1 MQRHGRNAA
10 AIELMSLGLT
20 GESADSYGSCWSASR
35 QTEQTEKRALGLV
48 AARLSDPQ
56 ILVNTESKG
65 EGARRLSSTHPPLNR
80 LQRIV
85 NDRSDPALVERE
97 DDGEADERA
106 EGGEGVDL

>member
-56 ILVNTESKG
+56 ILVSMKLKG
-65 EGARRLSSTHPPLNR
+65 ERARRLSPAHPPLDR
-80 LQRIV
+80 LQRIS
-85 NDRSDPALVERE
+85 NDRGDPALVERE
-97 DDGEADERA
+97 HDGEADERSQ
-106 EGGEGVDL
+106 GGEGVDL

>member
-20 GESADSYGSCWSASR
+20 GESADSYGSCWSASS

-48 AARLSDPQ
+48 AARLSGPQ

-80 LQRIV
+80 SQRIV
-85 NDRSDPALVERE
+85 NDRGDAALVERE
-97 DDGEADERA
+97 HDGDADERA
-106 EGGEGVDL
+106 QGGDCVNL